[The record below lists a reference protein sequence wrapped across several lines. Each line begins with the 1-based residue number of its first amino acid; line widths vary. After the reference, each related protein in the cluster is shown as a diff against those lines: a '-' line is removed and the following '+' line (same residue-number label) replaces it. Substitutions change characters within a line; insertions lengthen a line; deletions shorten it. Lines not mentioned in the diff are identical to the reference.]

1 MDLTERQKK
10 VLYCIVKE
18 YISNKTPVSSKRVL
32 ETATIERSG
41 ATIRNDM
48 HRLMKLGYIYQPHT
62 SAGRVPTDKGLRFYV
77 NELLKIREEIRQRS
91 TQVETVAKFP
101 IGDMEKVLSGAA
113 RLLSSST
120 KGFVVIEKPSPLNLR
135 IKRIV
140 ITPVS
145 KTFSIANVITTLGLS
160 SSIPLSHAEVDDLT
174 EIERVLNRMM
184 SGITLSEF
192 KAKLKTVL
200 SRMSEFTEFISENT
214 VKGFIDIVE
223 RLSFESYED
232 YLHVGI
238 ANLVA
243 NERVRE
249 DKIHHLIAYVS
260 SETFFKELFELKDG
274 IYIGKEHGLRFLE
287 DFSVIVGRF
296 KLEERPLGRVATVF
310 DKYGDYDS
318 VIESFEYMLNR
329 LSEYF
334 TVVSRNVE

>member
-1 MDLTERQKK
+1 M
-10 VLYCIVKE
+10 
-18 YISNKTPVSSKRVL
+18 
-32 ETATIERSG
+32 
-41 ATIRNDM
+41 
-48 HRLMKLGYIYQPHT
+48 
-62 SAGRVPTDKGLRFYV
+62 
-77 NELLKIREEIRQRS
+77 
-91 TQVETVAKFP
+91 
-101 IGDMEKVLSGAA
+101 
-113 RLLSSST
+113 
-120 KGFVVIEKPSPLNLR
+120 
-135 IKRIV
+135 
-140 ITPVS
+140 
-145 KTFSIANVITTLGLS
+145 
-160 SSIPLSHAEVDDLT
+160 T
-174 EIERVLNRMM
+174 EIEQVLNRMM

-200 SRMSEFTEFISENT
+200 SRMSEFTEFVSENT

-232 YLHVGI
+232 YLHIGL

-249 DKIHHLIAYVS
+249 HKIHHLIAYVS

-287 DFSVIVGRF
+287 DFSVIIGKF

-334 TVVSRNVE
+334 TVVSRNVD